1 MRIEIIVGNCSKFPT
16 VGQIVDVSEIEASHL
31 IANGRAKS
39 ADGKQAKKQV
49 AKTKPAPTEVKDKE

>member
-16 VGQIVDVSEIEASHL
+16 VGQIVDVSEVEASHL

-39 ADGKQAKKQV
+39 ADGKQAKTQ
-49 AKTKPAPTEVKDKE
+49 KTKPVSTKTPTEGK